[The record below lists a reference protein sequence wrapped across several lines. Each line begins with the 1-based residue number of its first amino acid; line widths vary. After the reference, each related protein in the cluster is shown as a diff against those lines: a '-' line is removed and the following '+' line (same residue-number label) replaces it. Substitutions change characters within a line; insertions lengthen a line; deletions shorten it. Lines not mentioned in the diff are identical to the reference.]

1 MKKTGKVE
9 RYQTGMRILMA
20 KRENNKFLSSTMECQ
35 QIGAKNRQEV

>member
-20 KRENNKFLSSTMECQ
+20 KREKNKFQRARDKMSIL
-35 QIGAKNRQEV
+35 KR